1 MLVKYLLAMTKGT
14 GTLNMGESRTYS
26 QLEVSHGLKYNL
38 QQCCQPKVLLPRKI
52 CSPGGVCLQVSSGLW
67 ETQALVM

>member
-14 GTLNMGESRTYS
+14 GTLNMRELRTYS

-52 CSPGGVCLQVSSGLW
+52 CSPGGVCPQVSSGFR
-67 ETQALVM
+67 ETQVSVM